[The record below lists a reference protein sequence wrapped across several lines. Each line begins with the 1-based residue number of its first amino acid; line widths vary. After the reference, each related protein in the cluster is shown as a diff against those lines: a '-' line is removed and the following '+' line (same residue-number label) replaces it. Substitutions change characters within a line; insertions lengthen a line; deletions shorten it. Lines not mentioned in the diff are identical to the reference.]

1 MKTMHWS
8 ILMAISAM
16 AIFSAEATAQQGPPP
31 RQALPTA
38 GGLAPQAPAGAANA
52 SAPYRGPVALVDVGY
67 IFKTHP
73 EFQQRMENMKKEV
86 ESFENELK
94 AEHNNITKNTELLSQ
109 LNPGTPDYKKKEE
122 EVAQSRGSL
131 QARAQ
136 LKRDEFLKRE
146 AQEYLAFYNKVQ
158 QAVGGFAYN
167 NRIAIVLRF
176 NRDEMDPNDRS
187 SVLQGVN
194 RPVVSFEPSLD
205 VTDDVLRVMGVAQQ
219 TATRVAPGPPA
230 RTRK

>member
-1 MKTMHWS
+1 
-8 ILMAISAM
+8 
-16 AIFSAEATAQQGPPP
+16 P
-31 RQALPTA
+31 
-38 GGLAPQAPAGAANA
+38 PQAAPGAANGN
-52 SAPYRGPVALVDVGY
+52 APYRGPVALVDVGY

-86 ESFENELK
+86 EAFENELK
-94 AEHNNITKNTELLSQ
+94 SEHQNMQKNAERLATY
-109 LNPGTPDYKKKEE
+109 NPGTPEYKKTEE
-122 EVAQSRGSL
+122 EVAQARGSL

-176 NRDEMDPNDRS
+176 NRDEMDPNDRG

-205 VTDDVLRVMGVAQQ
+205 VTDDVLRVMGIAHQN
-219 TATRVAPGPPA
+219 TATRVPPGPPA